1 MAEGLKERIQA
12 DVKDAMRARDK
23 DRLATLRMITAGL
36 QQKEVDDR
44 IELDD
49 AGVLALLDKMAK
61 QRRESIEQY
70 EQGGRAEL
78 AERERAELAVI
89 ESYLPQPLADA
100 ELDALVVEAI
110 SATGAAA
117 MADMGRVMGELK
129 PRVQGRADMGEVSA
143 RVKARLGG

>member
-78 AERERAELAVI
+78 AERERAELAGI
-89 ESYLPQPLADA
+89 ESYLPQPLADE
-100 ELDALVVEAI
+100 ELDALVAEAI

>member
-44 IELDD
+44 VELDD

-70 EQGGRAEL
+70 EQGGREEL
-78 AERERAELAVI
+78 AQRERAELAVI
-89 ESYLPQPLADA
+89 ESYLPQPLSAE
-100 ELDALVVEAI
+100 ELDALVDEAI
-110 SATGAAA
+110 TATGAAA

>member
-44 IELDD
+44 VELDD

-70 EQGGRAEL
+70 EQGGREEL
-78 AERERAELAVI
+78 AQRERAELAVI
-89 ESYLPQPLADA
+89 ESYLPQPLSAA
-100 ELDALVVEAI
+100 ELDALVDEAI
-110 SATGAAA
+110 TATGAAA

>member
-44 IELDD
+44 VELDD

>member
-1 MAEGLKERIQA
+1 VAEGLKERIQA

-23 DRLATLRMITAGL
+23 DRLTTLRMITAGL

-44 IELDD
+44 VELDD

-70 EQGGRAEL
+70 EQGGRDEL

-89 ESYLPQPLADA
+89 EAYLPQPLSDA
-100 ELDALVVEAI
+100 ELDALVAEAI
-110 SATGAAA
+110 TATGAAA

>member
-1 MAEGLKERIQA
+1 VAEGLKERIQA

-44 IELDD
+44 VELDD

-70 EQGGRAEL
+70 EQGGREEL
-78 AERERAELAVI
+78 AQRERAELAVI
-89 ESYLPQPLADA
+89 ESYLPQPLSAE
-100 ELDALVVEAI
+100 ELDALVDEAMA
-110 SATGAAA
+110 ATGAAA

>member
-1 MAEGLKERIQA
+1 MAEGLKGRIQA

-44 IELDD
+44 VELDD

-70 EQGGRAEL
+70 EQGGREEL
-78 AERERAELAVI
+78 AQRERAELAVI
-89 ESYLPQPLADA
+89 ESYLPQPLSAA
-100 ELDALVVEAI
+100 ELDALVDEAI
-110 SATGAAA
+110 TATGAAA

>member
-23 DRLATLRMITAGL
+23 DRLTTLRMITAGL

-44 IELDD
+44 VELDD

-70 EQGGRAEL
+70 EQGGRDEL
-78 AERERAELAVI
+78 AQRERAELAVI
-89 ESYLPQPLADA
+89 EAYLPQPLSDA
-100 ELDALVVEAI
+100 ELDALVDEAI
-110 SATGAAA
+110 TATGAAA

>member
-1 MAEGLKERIQA
+1 MADGLKERIQA
-12 DVKDAMRARDK
+12 DVKEAMRARDK
-23 DRLATLRMITAGL
+23 DRLTTLRMITAGL

-44 IELDD
+44 VELDD

-70 EQGGRAEL
+70 EQGGRDEL

-89 ESYLPQPLADA
+89 ETYLPQPLSDA
-100 ELDALVVEAI
+100 ELDALVTEAI
-110 SATGAAA
+110 DATGAAA

-129 PRVQGRADMGEVSA
+129 PRVQGRADMGAVSA

>member
-23 DRLATLRMITAGL
+23 ERLATLRMITAGL

-44 IELDD
+44 VELDD
-49 AGVLALLDKMAK
+49 AAVLALLDKMAK

-70 EQGGRAEL
+70 EQGGRDEL
-78 AERERAELAVI
+78 AQRERAELAVI
-89 ESYLPQPLADA
+89 ESYLPQPLSDA
-100 ELDALVVEAI
+100 ELDALVTEAI
-110 SATGAAA
+110 TATGAAA

>member
-44 IELDD
+44 VELDD

-89 ESYLPQPLADA
+89 ESYLPQPLSDE
-100 ELDALVVEAI
+100 ELDALVAEAI
-110 SATGAAA
+110 AATGAAA

>member
-1 MAEGLKERIQA
+1 VAEGLKERIQA

-44 IELDD
+44 VELDD

-70 EQGGRAEL
+70 EQGGREEL
-78 AERERAELAVI
+78 AQRERAELAVI
-89 ESYLPQPLADA
+89 ESYLPQPLSAE
-100 ELDALVVEAI
+100 ELDALVDEAI
-110 SATGAAA
+110 TATGAAA

>member
-44 IELDD
+44 VELDD
-49 AGVLALLDKMAK
+49 AAVLALLDKMAK

-70 EQGGRAEL
+70 EQGGRDEL

-89 ESYLPQPLADA
+89 ESYLPQPLSDA
-100 ELDALVVEAI
+100 ELDALVTEAI
-110 SATGAAA
+110 TATGAAA

>member
-1 MAEGLKERIQA
+1 VAEGLKERIQA

-44 IELDD
+44 VELDD

-70 EQGGRAEL
+70 EQGGREEL
-78 AERERAELAVI
+78 AQRERAELAVI
-89 ESYLPQPLADA
+89 ESYLPQPLSAA
-100 ELDALVVEAI
+100 ELDALVDEAI
-110 SATGAAA
+110 TATGAAA

>member
-1 MAEGLKERIQA
+1 VAEGLKERIQA

>member
-44 IELDD
+44 VELDD

-89 ESYLPQPLADA
+89 ESYLPQPLSEE
-100 ELDALVVEAI
+100 ELDALVAEAI
-110 SATGAAA
+110 AATGAAA